1 MAKELDDFLGDEPG
15 QAEADAPSA
24 AVETPEALVAE
35 PEGQQPA
42 LPAEPAAI
50 EDDTET
56 TGNPVNF
63 RKLREAVEAT
73 KKERNDY
80 KGERDR
86 LQGEMAAIKAELEA
100 ARKAPPAA
108 PVQEEQPEPLAIPN
122 PVEDP
127 QGYHAYQQR
136 MLFNERL
143 NQSEMMLRDQ
153 HDDVDEKMAVFKQ
166 AATANPALRSELTRQ
181 VHPYRWAYQQAQ
193 RIMAMEEIGG
203 DPAAYRAKVEA
214 ELRAKWEAE
223 YTGTQPQAATR
234 IQLPQSLGTARSAG
248 SRSTPVINVAESF
261 DDILAVGRK

>member
-1 MAKELDDFLGDEPG
+1 MAELDDFLGDEPG

-24 AVETPEALVAE
+24 AVETPEVQAAE
-35 PEGQQPA
+35 PEGTAP
-42 LPAEPAAI
+42 PAEPSVK
-50 EDDTET
+50 EDDADH
-56 TGNPVNF
+56 PVPDDVAG
-63 RKLREAVEAT
+63 LRSAIQAERA
-73 KKERNDY
+73 KRNDY

-100 ARKAPPAA
+100 ARKAPPAQ
-108 PVQEEQPEPLAIPN
+108 PVQEQQPEPQAIPN

-193 RIMAMEEIGG
+193 RIIAMEEIGG

-223 YTGTQPQAATR
+223 YTGTQPQAAPR

-261 DDILAVGRK
+261 DDILAVPRK